1 MTSGRITLSGDGG
14 QINAPRDLSRPSKLI
29 DMFCAKGLRFC
40 LMVKKNECFHIGC
53 GVNKKPPID
62 DAAALLLSV
71 SLVF

>member
-1 MTSGRITLSGDGG
+1 MVDRSTRHADPSWF
-14 QINAPRDLSRPSKLI
+14 SKLI

-62 DAAALLLSV
+62 DAAALLWSV